1 MHIAEVQVPTGI
13 LTLCW
18 AFTKS
23 PCPGKPSLFLRA
35 VGCPPHSLGIITI
48 SFWVN
53 IWQWQLHHP
62 WSQSPK
68 VVSDISV
75 SISQDDQALFNG
87 RVCELLGCNIKC
99 VVQSNQ
105 QLHIDFNVLSSF
117 MHLYVLQVVSHCN
130 SWLATNAC
138 RHLDACPL
146 LKSPQHWFLSVT
158 ESMQPPI
165 YMERITDTKYQH
177 MTNPKIF
184 SWAEALI
191 KINKSKD
198 VRITHI
204 NVSGLFFQSTSLK
217 TKKTF

>member
-1 MHIAEVQVPTGI
+1 MGTAQINHGKMHIAEVRVPTGT
-13 LTLCW
+13 LTLCS
-18 AFTKS
+18 ALTKS
-23 PCPGKPSLFLRA
+23 PCPGKPSLPLRA

-48 SFWVN
+48 WFGVN
-53 IWQWQLHHP
+53 IWQLHHR
-62 WSQSPK
+62 WSQSLK
-68 VVSDISV
+68 VISDIIV
-75 SISQDDQALFNG
+75 SISQNAQALFNG
-87 RVCELLGCNIKC
+87 RVCELLGCNIKR

-146 LKSPQHWFLSVT
+146 LKSPQHWFLSVMA
-158 ESMQPPI
+158 SMQPPI

-184 SWAEALI
+184 SWAQAHQNQQEQRC
-191 KINKSKD
+191 KD
-198 VRITHI
+198 RSH
-204 NVSGLFFQSTSLK
+204 
-217 TKKTF
+217 